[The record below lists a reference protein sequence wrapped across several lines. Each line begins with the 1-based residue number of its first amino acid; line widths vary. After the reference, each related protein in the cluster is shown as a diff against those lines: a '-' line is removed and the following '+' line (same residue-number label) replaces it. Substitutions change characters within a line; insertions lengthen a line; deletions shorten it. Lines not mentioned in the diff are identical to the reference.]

1 MINFKNNRA
10 RKRAGNSASIF
21 TENPAKVIPNATSCA
36 RGWRA
41 VIALTATLML
51 AAAGT
56 QATPGQHTLTVT
68 FNYDFT
74 TDNACSAT
82 VTKGCVLQFNVYDVT
97 TGTPVKLFSVPAPA
111 GSTSAVTGITG
122 TSGLLPL
129 KSGVHTFGATAQMAD
144 GTESSPNASTATATV
159 PPGSPASFSIT
170 VN

>member
-1 MINFKNNRA
+1 MINFKNSCA
-10 RKRAGNSASIF
+10 QKRAEISGGIFAENSAKIL
-21 TENPAKVIPNATSCA
+21 PNSTSCG
-36 RGWRA
+36 RRWRA
-41 VIALTATLML
+41 IAALVALPML
-51 AAAGT
+51 ATAAT

>member
-1 MINFKNNRA
+1 MQKVFPSSLA
-10 RKRAGNSASIF
+10 RLA
-21 TENPAKVIPNATSCA
+21 VVATA
-36 RGWRA
+36 FVLA
-41 VIALTATLML
+41 TALPSVT
-51 AAAGT
+51 G
-56 QATPGQHTLTVT
+56 ATPGQHTLTVT

-82 VTKGCVLQFNVYDVT
+82 VTKSCLQQFNIYDVT

-111 GSTSAVTGITG
+111 GATTAVTGITG
-122 TSGLLPL
+122 TSALLPM

>member
-1 MINFKNNRA
+1 MINFTNSRA
-10 RKRAGNSASIF
+10 RKRAESSAGVFAQNSAKIL
-21 TENPAKVIPNATSCA
+21 PIATN
-36 RGWRA
+36 RGLRPRMFA
-41 VIALTATLML
+41 ALLVAFLLVT
-51 AAAGT
+51 AGT

>member
-1 MINFKNNRA
+1 MNKNIYKKFRRMIA
-10 RKRAGNSASIF
+10 
-21 TENPAKVIPNATSCA
+21 ATICA
-36 RGWRA
+36 A
-41 VIALTATLML
+41 VALGVTL
-51 AAAGT
+51 AAFAAVAN
-56 QATPGQHTLTVT
+56 ATPGQHTLTVT

-97 TGTPVKLFSVPAPA
+97 TGTPVKLFSLPAPA

-159 PPGSPASFSIT
+159 PPGSPASFSIA

>member
-1 MINFKNNRA
+1 MHKIFASSLA
-10 RKRAGNSASIF
+10 R
-21 TENPAKVIPNATSCA
+21 
-36 RGWRA
+36 
-41 VIALTATLML
+41 L
-51 AAAGT
+51 AAVATAFALATALPSAT

-82 VTKGCVLQFNVYDVT
+82 VTKSCLQQFNIYDVT

-111 GSTSAVTGITG
+111 GATTAVTGITG
-122 TSGLLPL
+122 TSALLPI

>member
-1 MINFKNNRA
+1 MIKHTYERFR
-10 RKRAGNSASIF
+10 
-21 TENPAKVIPNATSCA
+21 
-36 RGWRA
+36 RA
-41 VIALTATLML
+41 VAATICAAVALGLTL
-51 AAAGT
+51 AALGAT
-56 QATPGQHTLTVT
+56 ANATPGQHTLTVT

-97 TGTPVKLFSVPAPA
+97 TGTPVKLFSVSAPA

>member
-1 MINFKNNRA
+1 MQN
-10 RKRAGNSASIF
+10 IF
-21 TENPAKVIPNATSCA
+21 SSSLG
-36 RGWRA
+36 R
-41 VIALTATLML
+41 L
-51 AAAGT
+51 AAVATAFALATAFPSVTG
-56 QATPGQHTLTVT
+56 ATPGQHTLTVT

-82 VTKGCVLQFNVYDVT
+82 VTKSCLQQFNIYDVT

-111 GSTSAVTGITG
+111 GATTAVTGITG
-122 TSGLLPL
+122 TSALLPI

>member
-1 MINFKNNRA
+1 MKQYGTR
-10 RKRAGNSASIF
+10 
-21 TENPAKVIPNATSCA
+21 C
-36 RGWRA
+36 RGVRYLA
-41 VIALTATLML
+41 LPEALFALGLFLGVFVIAVMAPPS
-51 AAAGT
+51 
-56 QATPGQHTLTVT
+56 QAIPGQHTLTVT

-82 VTKGCVLQFNVYDVT
+82 VTKSCVLQFNVYDVT

-122 TSGLLPL
+122 TSGLLPM